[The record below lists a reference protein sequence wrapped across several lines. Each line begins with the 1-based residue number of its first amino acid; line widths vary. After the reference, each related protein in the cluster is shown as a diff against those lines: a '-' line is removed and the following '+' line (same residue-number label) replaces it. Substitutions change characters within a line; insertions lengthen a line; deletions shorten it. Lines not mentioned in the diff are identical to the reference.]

1 MTCKAI
7 LKTGKNKGNLCTYK
21 AKFGKYCGM
30 HKNYD
35 PLKNEVKKKSK
46 PKPNQVDIDKPIN
59 SNELDIND
67 PNNLKYFWEKC
78 KKCENDMVNKYR
90 EKIIIEIINNK
101 DFYKIFENKKF
112 KNRYSSL
119 VQNLKR
125 EISSYCSEKFDK
137 IVAIQKAGRSN
148 SFDLLLKYLKG
159 EDNICEVKVEFKY
172 GVTTITDYPEF
183 YSKYIWAKK
192 GEFNIFKKK
201 SYVAKYKKDVDND
214 KFISKFPE
222 DIAIELTENK
232 PDWDE
237 YNLNDT
243 NYKHLFQKII
253 YEYSKK
259 TPNNDPYKI
268 FINNQI
274 KEFLKNTKITD
285 IDFEKIQKI
294 ILDKQQDKIFL
305 TCCEGSFN
313 SEIIND
319 QIIMKPEVRVSY
331 SGNTLIFPCAKEGY
345 EIHWLLRWKNHK
357 GCAGPAW
364 QISLREAKSN

>member
-101 DFYKIFENKKF
+101 DFYKIFKYKKF
-112 KNRYSSL
+112 KNRYSTL

-137 IVAIQKAGRSN
+137 INAIQKAGRSN
-148 SFDLLLKYLKG
+148 SFDLLLQYLKA
-159 EDNICEVKVEFKY
+159 EDIICEVKVELQIIQKF
-172 GVTTITDYPEF
+172 IQ
-183 YSKYIWAKK
+183 
-192 GEFNIFKKK
+192 NIFGEKKK
-201 SYVAKYKKDVDND
+201 NLIFTKKKVMLLNI
-214 KFISKFPE
+214 KRILIS
-222 DIAIELTENK
+222 L
-232 PDWDE
+232 
-237 YNLNDT
+237 YLN
-243 NYKHLFQKII
+243 FQKI
-253 YEYSKK
+253 
-259 TPNNDPYKI
+259 
-268 FINNQI
+268 
-274 KEFLKNTKITD
+274 
-285 IDFEKIQKI
+285 
-294 ILDKQQDKIFL
+294 
-305 TCCEGSFN
+305 
-313 SEIIND
+313 
-319 QIIMKPEVRVSY
+319 
-331 SGNTLIFPCAKEGY
+331 
-345 EIHWLLRWKNHK
+345 LL
-357 GCAGPAW
+357 
-364 QISLREAKSN
+364 